1 MAINARKNQL
11 SKCSL
16 LHYIKL
22 VYRSVLFLGAAV
34 IYIINKIHNT
44 GKTFGG
50 YENSSLL
57 LGMIWLVFAI
67 EMFLRLFPSKM
78 ESMGCEKQFAKNYRP
93 VSGGSVELQPIK
105 RTAAVAFAWVLLN
118 AILGVLYFT
127 GIIDRGILFLT
138 SLAYSVCDMICI
150 LFFCPFQTWFMKNK
164 CCTTCRIYNWDYAM
178 IFTPLVFIPDIYS
191 WSILA
196 LALILMFVWEVRL
209 HRHPE
214 RFSESS
220 NDSLACANCQEK
232 LCHHKKQLQGFLKK
246 HGVRF
251 SQKT

>member
-1 MAINARKNQL
+1 MSINSIKKFQL

-22 VYRSVLFLGAAV
+22 VYRSFLFLGAAV

-44 GKTFGG
+44 GKFFGG
-50 YENSSLL
+50 YENNSFL

-67 EMFLRLFPSKM
+67 EMFLRLFPSKT

-93 VSGGSVELQPIK
+93 VSVGNVELQPIK
-105 RTAAVAFAWVLLN
+105 RTAAVALAWVLLN

-138 SLAYSVCDMICI
+138 SLVYAVCDMVCI

-178 IFTPLVFIPDIYS
+178 IFTPLIFIPGIYT

-196 LALILMFVWEVRL
+196 LAIILLLVWEVRL

-214 RFSESS
+214 RFSEST
-220 NDSLACANCQEK
+220 NGNLACVNCQEK

-246 HGVRF
+246 HRVF
-251 SQKT
+251 